1 MIKPREIAFAY
12 FQENP
17 NKINS
22 NYGKIASH
30 LGVSYDTVRR
40 AANALKA
47 KELSSVVLS
56 ESTTKTNTEGY
67 SEKDALE
74 NTSLESY
81 CNAYGIPYE
90 YVTSAKFINHNG
102 QEAWNVVCDIESIT
116 PAYLDKYLEELQTVL
131 TAKITPY
138 NLPKAENNSAAYHN
152 YLADMHVGAAHKSN
166 DLYDNKYDAKIFKE
180 RLMSTLNDY
189 AEEASIRNRFEKF
202 LHVDLGDAV
211 NSYNGKT
218 TRGVAGSSKH
228 TLHENLTTP
237 EIFDVYI
244 DAMKTYWDKVIELN
258 LADEYEF
265 IAISNDNHGGSF
277 GYVVN
282 RAVEIYLNIKYPEI
296 KTKVERK
303 FISEY
308 EYGMHT
314 FLFTHGK
321 DEEEMKFPFPL
332 NLNDKVVAWLYQYI
346 RKKEIRNKYIHVVKG
361 DLHQENTNT
370 HEYLRYRNCLSL
382 YGSNSWSMLNFGFTP
397 SGHSYEV
404 VYKDKA
410 KICSGYST
418 FN

>member
-1 MIKPREIAFAY
+1 MVKPRELALAY
-12 FQENP
+12 FQKNP
-17 NKINS
+17 DKLNS
-22 NYGKIASH
+22 NYGKIALH

-40 AANALKA
+40 AANQLKTN
-47 KELSSVVLS
+47 ELSNVVLS
-56 ESTTKTNTEGY
+56 ESITKSNTDGY
-67 SEKDALE
+67 SDKNELE

-81 CNAYGIPYE
+81 CKAYGIPYE
-90 YVTSAKFINHNG
+90 YVTSAKFVNHNG

-116 PAYLDKYLEELQTVL
+116 PAYLDKYLEELKAVL
-131 TAKITPY
+131 TKEITPY
-138 NLPKAENNSAAYHN
+138 QLPKAENNSAAYHN
-152 YLADMHVGAAHKSN
+152 YLADMHVGAANKSN
-166 DLYDNKYDAKIFKE
+166 DLYDNKYNAKIFKE
-180 RLMSTLNDY
+180 RLMSTLIPY
-189 AEEASIRNRFEKF
+189 VEEGDLRSRFTKY

-211 NSYNGKT
+211 NSYMGKT
-218 TRGVAGSSKH
+218 TRGVNGSSTHK
-228 TLHENLTTP
+228 LHENLTAP
-237 EIFDVYI
+237 EIFDVYV

-265 IAISNDNHGGSF
+265 IAITNDNHGGAF

-296 KTKVERK
+296 KTTVERK
-303 FISEY
+303 FISQY
-308 EYGMHT
+308 EWGMHT

-332 NLNDKVVAWLYQYI
+332 NLNEKVVAWLYQYI
-346 RKKEIRNKYIHVVKG
+346 RKKGITNKYVHVVKG

-370 HEYLRYRNCLSL
+370 HEHLRYRNCLSL

-404 VYKDKA
+404 VYKDKP
-410 KICSGYST
+410 KVFSSYNT